1 MRRGSKGGVPGN
13 NPAMEFLYWLGSGIG
28 MPVWVFGMDM
38 ITKGFK
44 KQTEEEFTKKGI
56 YVVNK

>member
-1 MRRGSKGGVPGN
+1 MRLGSKGGVPGN
-13 NPAMEFLYWLGSGIG
+13 NAIMDFIYKVGSMIG
-28 MPVWVFGMDM
+28 MPIWVFAMDA

-44 KQTEEEFTKKGI
+44 KQTEEEFTKKGL